1 MVVGA
6 TVVVVVDE
14 AGGAAVV
21 VVRAT
26 VVVVVA
32 AGTADVVDSTV
43 TGTKSPPLPE
53 HAAATKAKAA
63 TVARSLVR

>member
-14 AGGAAVV
+14 AGGVV
-21 VVRAT
+21 VVVTAI

-32 AGTADVVDSTV
+32 GTAVVVDSTV
-43 TGTKSPPLPE
+43 TGTKLSPLPE
-53 HAAATKAKAA
+53 HAVATKAKAA